1 MRHAINMM
9 LTLDTTTLFYFS
21 LSDAAAKDKH
31 SGLISEWAAK
41 VPRNAKSS
49 NKAISGRSTSTP
61 SLTTTGVTH
70 SSRAPSTRSALTNN
84 VKISTQL
91 DDEDEVEIL
100 DNGGLSDKDETRG
113 KEYEVAVQSPPK
125 GKKRVTSSV
134 S

>member
-1 MRHAINMM
+1 M
-9 LTLDTTTLFYFS
+9 LTLDATTLFYFS
-21 LSDAAAKDKH
+21 LSDATAKDKH

-41 VPRNAKSS
+41 VPRNAKLA

-61 SLTTTGVTH
+61 SLTTGVTH

-100 DNGGLSDKDETRG
+100 QVDNGLGGLSDKDETRG
-113 KEYEVAVQSPPK
+113 KEYEVAVWSPPK
-125 GKKRVTSSV
+125 GKRRVTSSV
-134 S
+134 SNIL